1 MAFDMR
7 QFLQTFFEESFE
19 GLDAM
24 ESALLN
30 LDIGHVDAE
39 TINSIFRAAHSI
51 KGGSATFG
59 LGEVSSFTHGVETL
73 LDEMRDGRRRVT
85 QHDVELLL
93 RAVDCLRE
101 MLRAARDAS
110 PVDTQRIA
118 SLGQEIEQTLGDK
131 AAGGGAQAPAATAT
145 RATGRGWRIQFKP
158 FPHLLKSGNEPTRM
172 FRELAV
178 LGTLTAECDASALP
192 AVVDLDPEEI
202 YLRWTLTLEGDA
214 DEKSVREVF
223 EWVDGDCE
231 LSIAPLAAE
240 VSVSK
245 PVSAEPT
252 APVASRVPAA
262 EARVSQSNSVT
273 TSVESASSA
282 PALSVVPAPM
292 ERRSAG
298 ERRQSGTD
306 AGSIRVAIDK
316 IDALINMMG
325 ELVITQSMLHELGAN
340 FDMSRLGQLQEGLA
354 QLERNTRELQENVM
368 RIRMLPISF
377 AFNRFPRMVH
387 DLSQKLGKK
396 VELKLSGEQTELDKT
411 VMERIGD
418 PLVHLVRNAI
428 DHGIELPELRAAVGK
443 RETGTVQL
451 NAYHQGGN
459 IIIEIS
465 DDGAGLNKERIR
477 AKAIERGLVGKD
489 EHLSDER
496 IYDLIFAPGFSTAEQ
511 VSDVSGRGVGMDV
524 VRRNI
529 KELGGMVDVA
539 SQPGAG
545 SRFTIRLPLT
555 LAILDGQLIR
565 VGKEIYILPLVSIV
579 ESLQVRPEC
588 VNGIAGR
595 AEVYKLRDEYL
606 PIVRLCEIF
615 GETPDSTRLDG
626 GLLVVVEGDGNRIA
640 LRVDDLLNQQQV
652 VIKSLEAN
660 FRRVPGVSGATI
672 LGDGRVA
679 LILDITGIIKLAR
692 ESAQHGGRSAGGTR
706 GTAAA

>member
-19 GLDAM
+19 GLDSM
-24 ESALLN
+24 ESALLH
-30 LDIGHVDAE
+30 LDVGQADPE

-59 LGEVSSFTHGVETL
+59 LNEVSQFTHGVETL
-73 LDEMRDGRRRVT
+73 LDEMRDGRRQVT
-85 QHDVELLL
+85 RQDVELLL

-101 MLRAARDAS
+101 MLNAAHTGGAFDALRAAALEKDIAQALGQSHS
-110 PVDTQRIA
+110 PVKSPKSA
-118 SLGQEIEQTLGDK
+118 VL
-131 AAGGGAQAPAATAT
+131 PAAAA
-145 RATGRGWRIQFKP
+145 RTGWKIHFKP
-158 FPHLLKSGNEPTRM
+158 FPHLLKNGNEPIRII
-172 FRELAV
+172 RELAT
-178 LGTLTAECDASALP
+178 LGALQCECDVSALP
-192 AVVDLDPEEI
+192 ALVDLDPEEI
-202 YLRWTLTLEGDA
+202 YLRWTFTLEGEA
-214 DEKSVREVF
+214 EEKSVRDAF

-231 LSIAPLAAE
+231 LSIVPLAQETRAPGTP
-240 VSVSK
+240 SASTQDN
-245 PVSAEPT
+245 AEPKQDD
-252 APVASRVPAA
+252 AA
-262 EARVSQSNSVT
+262 AT
-273 TSVESASSA
+273 
-282 PALSVVPAPM
+282 ALSLGAVPAPI
-292 ERRSAG
+292 ERRVAVD
-298 ERRQSGTD
+298 RRQSAGD

-325 ELVITQSMLHELGAN
+325 ELVITQSMLHELGSH
-340 FDMSRLGQLQEGLA
+340 FDMGRLGQLQQGLV

-387 DLSQKLGKK
+387 DLSQRLAKK
-396 VELKLSGEQTELDKT
+396 VELKLAGEQTELDKT

-418 PLVHLVRNAI
+418 PLIHLVRNAI
-428 DHGIELPELRAAVGK
+428 DHGIELPHVRVAVGK
-443 RETGTVQL
+443 RETGTVHL

-465 DDGAGLNKERIR
+465 DDGAGINKERVR
-477 AKAIERGLVGKD
+477 AKAIERGLVDMD
-489 EHLSDER
+489 EHLPDER
-496 IYDLIFAPGFSTAEQ
+496 IHDLIFAAGFSTAEQ

-529 KELGGMVDVA
+529 KDLGGTVDVV
-539 SQPGAG
+539 SQPGHG

-588 VNGIAGR
+588 VNVIAGK

-606 PIVRLCEIF
+606 PIVRLYELF
-615 GETPDSTRLDG
+615 GETPDSTDLNG
-626 GLLVVVEGDGNRIA
+626 GLLVVVEGDGDRVA

-692 ESAQHGGRSAGGTR
+692 QTAQRDGRGAGTP

>member
-30 LDIGHVDAE
+30 LDLGQVDAE
-39 TINSIFRAAHSI
+39 IINSIFRAAHSI

-73 LDEMRDGRRRVT
+73 LDEMRDGRRQVSQR
-85 QHDVELLL
+85 DVELLL

-101 MLRAARDAS
+101 MLRAARDS
-110 PVDTQRIA
+110 GVFDTERVA
-118 SLGQEIEQTLGDK
+118 TLSREIEQALGNCV
-131 AAGGGAQAPAATAT
+131 AAPREGATDETASLATAH
-145 RATGRGWRIQFKP
+145 GWRIQFKP

-172 FRELAV
+172 FRELAA
-178 LGTLTAECDASALP
+178 LGDFTAECDVSALP
-192 AVVDLDPEEI
+192 ALVDLDPEEL
-202 YLRWTLTLEGDA
+202 YLRWTLTLVGDV
-214 DEKSVREVF
+214 DEKSIRDIF

-231 LSIAPLAAE
+231 LSIAPHTSVTAA
-240 VSVSK
+240 VQASVVK
-245 PVSAEPT
+245 NIKTVTPAVSAGLPSPT
-252 APVASRVPAA
+252 PSVAQSST
-262 EARVSQSNSVT
+262 EAT
-273 TSVESASSA
+273 TSSA
-282 PALSVVPAPM
+282 PSLAVAPPPV
-292 ERRSAG
+292 ERRNAG
-298 ERRQSGTD
+298 ERRHSGAD

-325 ELVITQSMLHELGAN
+325 ELVITQSMLHELGAH
-340 FDMSRLGQLQEGLA
+340 FDMTRLGQLQEGLA

-418 PLVHLVRNAI
+418 PLIHLVRNAI
-428 DHGIELPELRAAVGK
+428 DHGLELPHVRAATGK
-443 RETGTVQL
+443 REVGTVHL

-459 IIIEIS
+459 IVIEIS
-465 DDGAGLNKERIR
+465 DDGAGLNKDRIR
-477 AKAIERGLVGKD
+477 AKAIERGLVSTD

-496 IYDLIFAPGFSTAEQ
+496 IHDLIFSAGFSTAEQ

-529 KELGGMVDVA
+529 KDLGGTVDVV
-539 SQPGAG
+539 SQAGTG

-579 ESLQVRPEC
+579 ESLQVRADC
-588 VNGIAGR
+588 VNVIAGR

-606 PIVRLCEIF
+606 QIVRLYELF
-615 GETPDSTRLDG
+615 GETPDNTRLDG
-626 GLLVVVEGDGNRIA
+626 GLLVVVEGDGDRVA

-692 ESAQHGGRSAGGTR
+692 ETAQRRGKGAGDAP